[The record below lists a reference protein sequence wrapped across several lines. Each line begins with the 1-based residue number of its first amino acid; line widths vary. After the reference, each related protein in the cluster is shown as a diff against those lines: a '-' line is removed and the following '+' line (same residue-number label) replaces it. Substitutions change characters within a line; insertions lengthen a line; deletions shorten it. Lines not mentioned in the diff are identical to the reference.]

1 MWSKS
6 TPFTPESIVAFVKEL
21 TIEELH
27 RLLEFGHELLSKYDP
42 EKHEPY
48 NEDEHVDHKE

>member
-27 RLLEFGHELLSKYDP
+27 RLLEFGHELLSKYDA